1 MHGSDDNNT
10 NKMQH
15 FTEANHSSWHRSG
28 TITRLVIIQMSP
40 WLIQFVLMQIILEET
55 WES

>member
-15 FTEANHSSWHRSG
+15 FTEVNQSSWHSSG
-28 TITRLVIIQMSP
+28 TCMWVVIIQMSP
-40 WLIQFVLMQIILEET
+40 WLIQFVLMQMILEET
-55 WES
+55 CES

>member
-15 FTEANHSSWHRSG
+15 FTEVNHSFWESSG
-28 TITRLVIIQMSP
+28 TSMWVAIIQMSP
-40 WLIQFVLMQIILEET
+40 WLIQFVLMQIILEDT
-55 WES
+55 CES